1 MLRVNFSTSLSTQT
15 TRLPILPRLTGSRR
29 LLVPST
35 ACPFSLPCP
44 HLPTLSVTCPAQP
57 SGPPAPPK
65 LSHCTLAQSTSFPH
79 LPRTLWFPEWSP
91 LWTTGHTYHG
101 NPTPQHTDT
110 HHSKCPTPQPVL
122 TWLSRPRPWSETLIW
137 IHGNSYSLAFSTAT
151 SASFPKILSC
161 WLAWSHPS
169 YCSFSVPLAS
179 SSASPINED
188 ILPAVQ
194 SLSSAYTLVGIFN
207 PSHSHNV

>member
-110 HHSKCPTPQPVL
+110 HHSKCPIPQPVL
-122 TWLSRPRPWSETLIW
+122 TWLFPVQDLDLRPWSESME
-137 IHGNSYSLAFSTAT
+137 IHIPWH
-151 SASFPKILSC
+151 SALPPLLPSQKSFPADLHEVIL
-161 WLAWSHPS
+161 LI
-169 YCSFSVPLAS
+169 VPFQ
-179 SSASPINED
+179 SPWH
-188 ILPAVQ
+188 LP
-194 SLSSAYTLVGIFN
+194 LL
-207 PSHSHNV
+207 PP